1 MQRPCQTAAE
11 VFVDI
16 RSEKIISFMI
26 HRLEHSSLY
35 SLGVGETT
43 GQAVQCA
50 VTVTQE
56 QYNTLIREL
65 TTNCDN

>member
-43 GQAVQCA
+43 GQAVQWRKNNF
-50 VTVTQE
+50 VHLLESWV
-56 QYNTLIREL
+56 
-65 TTNCDN
+65 DN